1 MKEVKSADE
10 VIIKHTSVK
19 DEDADENGEVEEE
32 DNRVEDLSETNEDER
47 RKKQLVVSKTLNY
60 QHIYV

>member
-47 RKKQLVVSKTLNY
+47 RKKQLVVSKTFNY

>member
-1 MKEVKSADE
+1 VKSADE

-32 DNRVEDLSETNEDER
+32 DNRVEDLSETDEDER
-47 RKKQLVVSKTLNY
+47 RKKQLVVSKTFNY